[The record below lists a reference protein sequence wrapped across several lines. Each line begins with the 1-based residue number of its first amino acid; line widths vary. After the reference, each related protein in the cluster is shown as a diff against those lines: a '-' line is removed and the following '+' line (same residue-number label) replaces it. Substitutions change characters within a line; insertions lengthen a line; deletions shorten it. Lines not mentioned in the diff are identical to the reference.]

1 MLHDPF
7 PFLVCTMALARKIV
21 HAISKS
27 EGAAQSDELAAL
39 QQELVDVGSSM
50 PKELQ
55 FSIQNL
61 QPYVLVGKSAG
72 FIFMHVS
79 SSVSY
84 GSRCGPDDYVN
95 SQLWFHTWVTQYRM
109 VVFYS

>member
-1 MLHDPF
+1 
-7 PFLVCTMALARKIV
+7 MALARKIV
-21 HAISKS
+21 PAISKS
-27 EGAAQSDELAAL
+27 EESAQPDELAAL

-50 PKELQ
+50 PKQLQ

-79 SSVSY
+79 SACY
-84 GSRCGPDDYVN
+84 TGIKRY
-95 SQLWFHTWVTQYRM
+95 Q
-109 VVFYS
+109 

>member
-1 MLHDPF
+1 MLPPVPSFPSISGTTLSDPF
-7 PFLVCTMALARKIV
+7 PFLVRIMVLARKIV
-21 HAISKS
+21 HTIGKS
-27 EGAAQSDELAAL
+27 EEQLQPEGLAVL
-39 QQELVDVGSSM
+39 QQELVDIGSSM

-79 SSVSY
+79 IKSHLDV
-84 GSRCGPDDYVN
+84 G
-95 SQLWFHTWVTQYRM
+95 
-109 VVFYS
+109 

>member
-1 MLHDPF
+1 M
-7 PFLVCTMALARKIV
+7 VLARKIV
-21 HAISKS
+21 HAIGKS
-27 EGAAQSDELAAL
+27 EEPAQLDELATL
-39 QQELVDVGSSM
+39 QQELVDIGSSM

-79 SSVSY
+79 MNDHFDVDSS
-84 GSRCGPDDYVN
+84 
-95 SQLWFHTWVTQYRM
+95 
-109 VVFYS
+109 